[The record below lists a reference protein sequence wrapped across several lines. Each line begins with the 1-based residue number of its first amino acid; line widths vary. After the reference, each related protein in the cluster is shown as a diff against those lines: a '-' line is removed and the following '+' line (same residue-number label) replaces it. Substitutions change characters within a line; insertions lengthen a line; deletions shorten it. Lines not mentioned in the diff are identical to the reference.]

1 MCVKIAA
8 MVRALPGGLALQAVG
23 SRMFD
28 KALVHAIIGDEDL
41 NRGSAERISLERL
54 ISRRQL
60 FLIHSH
66 RFEGWPG
73 DLSYLK
79 RKPDGNGFDSVA
91 FLQTP
96 FTEASARFS
105 PGGRFVTHVSNETGR
120 DEVYVR
126 AFPDGREHDLRDCV
140 DDQAGQLQLPRCS

>member
-28 KALVHAIIGDEDL
+28 KNLVHAIVGDKDL
-41 NRGSAERISLERL
+41 DRGSAERISLKRL

-60 FLIHSH
+60 FLIYSH

-96 FTEASARFS
+96 FTEASAIFTRRSLCYAHFERDRQGRSLCARFS
-105 PGGRFVTHVSNETGR
+105 RRKG
-120 DEVYVR
+120 
-126 AFPDGREHDLRDCV
+126 
-140 DDQAGQLQLPRCS
+140 